1 MSWLP
6 EENLSSFVTIIL
18 WQKAWKEQ
26 VIQSFHMSF
35 LCWAQVP
42 DDLYAAAILRSRLCY
57 NWIKGAKAYRT
68 GWTPGS
74 SCNWIKIPSPSPTLL
89 GRTADQKVRR
99 PTKGMQESPQ
109 LGTQSY
115 RDKKIY
121 DLQLL
126 FRTKKKA
133 SKNIWPS
140 FSFREQSANLH
151 KWNGP
156 CQGTSKEEKKIICP
170 ENLSKDKSS
179 IGQGRGDLN
188 AFPLK
193 GCCKKQGEYYS
204 YLMISVAVIN
214 KKELL
219 QQFIN
224 KHSVGQYKR
233 PLHGAVRRVFS
244 QSLIKNP
251 STKHKED

>member
-1 MSWLP
+1 MWVVYVSLSWLP
-6 EENLSSFVTIIL
+6 EENLSSFVTIML

-35 LCWAQVP
+35 PRRAQVP
-42 DDLYAAAILRSRLCY
+42 NDLHTAAISRSRLYY

-74 SCNWIKIPSPSPTLL
+74 SCNWIKVPSPSPTLL

-99 PTKGMQESPQ
+99 PTKGTQEFPQ

-115 RDKKIY
+115 RDKKIC

-126 FRTKKKA
+126 FNTKKKA
-133 SKNIWPS
+133 SKNISPS

-151 KWNGP
+151 KWSGS

-179 IGQGRGDLN
+179 IGQRRGDLN

-214 KKELL
+214 K
-219 QQFIN
+219 
-224 KHSVGQYKR
+224 
-233 PLHGAVRRVFS
+233 
-244 QSLIKNP
+244 
-251 STKHKED
+251 